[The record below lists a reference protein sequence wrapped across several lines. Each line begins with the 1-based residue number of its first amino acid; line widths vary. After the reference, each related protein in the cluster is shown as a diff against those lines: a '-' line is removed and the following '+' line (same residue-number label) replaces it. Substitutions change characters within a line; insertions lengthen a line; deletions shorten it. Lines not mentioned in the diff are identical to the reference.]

1 MTYGIGNKGP
11 GLGQAQKCGS
21 RLINPPPLIT
31 DNTDINKPAQIH
43 FHSKR
48 THTITKMNDKIN
60 MDSTIAGSV
69 NVHS

>member
-31 DNTDINKPAQIH
+31 DNTDINKQ
-43 FHSKR
+43 
-48 THTITKMNDKIN
+48 
-60 MDSTIAGSV
+60 
-69 NVHS
+69 